1 VRVGYRII
9 PIALALAVIV
19 GACGGEA
26 DAERSASEFSELA
39 ATGDRAACELVEPA
53 ELEDSGGCEAFLDGL
68 TDGPGAESC
77 LQQLDV
83 TRSSASSDGSTVVA
97 FTCGPTSQADGESA
111 AFGEYELVEE
121 DGRWLI
127 RDGYIRGR

>member
-1 VRVGYRII
+1 M
-9 PIALALAVIV
+9 ALALTAVLA
-19 GACGGEA
+19 GCGGEA
-26 DAERSASEFSELA
+26 DAERSASDFSELA
-39 ATGDRAACELVEPA
+39 AGGDRAACELVEPA
-53 ELEDSGGCEAFLDGL
+53 ELEDSGGCGAFLDGL
-68 TDGPGAESC
+68 TEGPGAESC

-97 FTCGPTSQADGESA
+97 FTCGPTSPADGESS